1 MERAARGAFMISPP
15 HNHASAANSRLALV
29 AGFGGLLLLMAF
41 GEFDGMQGL
50 WQIQK
55 ANDEIREDFLLRTR
69 VLDRIRADVYVA
81 GTYVRDYLTE
91 PDSGKAEGH
100 RYSLLESRSDMDA
113 ALRQYGA
120 LLTTPESGP
129 FQKLQREL
137 ADYWSVLEPM
147 FRWSAAE
154 RRRNSYRFLHDE
166 VFPRRLAMLGIAD
179 QIRDINESQLNTGK
193 VRVEATFSRFRRRL
207 TILLG
212 FTISLGLLLALFSTR
227 KILRLENQT
236 TANLREISRARA
248 ELQKLSA
255 RLVEAQEDERRS
267 ISRELHDE
275 VGQALSGVLVEM
287 ANLSALIPGGDVKAL
302 AAKAAGIKQEVEN
315 SIGVVRNL
323 ALLLRPSMLDDLGLL
338 PALQWQ
344 AREASKRSGV
354 WVKVSAEQVSDQ
366 LPEEHK
372 TCIYRIVQEALHNS
386 MQHAAAQH
394 VEVTVRQEAGELR
407 LSIRDDGRGFDA
419 RRERGMGL
427 LGMEERVSHLG
438 GRFAVDSAPGQGT
451 LLRVT
456 LPLVREAA

>member
-1 MERAARGAFMISPP
+1 M
-15 HNHASAANSRLALV
+15 
-29 AGFGGLLLLMAF
+29 
-41 GEFDGMQGL
+41 
-50 WQIQK
+50 
-55 ANDEIREDFLLRTR
+55 
-69 VLDRIRADVYVA
+69 
-81 GTYVRDYLTE
+81 LT
-91 PDSGKAEGH
+91 
-100 RYSLLESRSDMDA
+100 
-113 ALRQYGA
+113 
-120 LLTTPESGP
+120 
-129 FQKLQREL
+129 
-137 ADYWSVLEPM
+137 
-147 FRWSAAE
+147 
-154 RRRNSYRFLHDE
+154 
-166 VFPRRLAMLGIAD
+166 IAD
-179 QIRDINESQLNTGK
+179 QIRDINESQLNAGK
-193 VRVEATFSRFRRRL
+193 VRVEATFSRFRSRL

-212 FTISLGLLLALFSTR
+212 FTIGLGLLLALFSTR
-227 KILRLENQT
+227 KILSLENET
-236 TANLREISRARA
+236 AANLGEISRARG

-255 RLVEAQEDERRS
+255 RLVEAQENERRS

-287 ANLSALIPGGDVKAL
+287 ANLSALIPGGDADAL
-302 AAKAAGIKQEVEN
+302 RAKAAGIKQEVEN

-354 WVKVSAEQVSDQ
+354 WVKVTAEQVSDQ

-386 MQHAAAQH
+386 MQHAEAHH

-438 GRFAVDSAPGQGT
+438 GSFAVDSAPGQGT
-451 LLRVT
+451 VLQAT
-456 LPLVREAA
+456 LPLVETA